1 MIIELNSERISWVY
15 QYGRRS
21 IKEVGSFSN
30 DNGDGNENVT
40 NLHI

>member
-1 MIIELNSERISWVY
+1 MIIELNTERISWVL
-15 QYGRRS
+15 QYGHPS

-30 DNGDGNENVT
+30 DNGDGNEKVT